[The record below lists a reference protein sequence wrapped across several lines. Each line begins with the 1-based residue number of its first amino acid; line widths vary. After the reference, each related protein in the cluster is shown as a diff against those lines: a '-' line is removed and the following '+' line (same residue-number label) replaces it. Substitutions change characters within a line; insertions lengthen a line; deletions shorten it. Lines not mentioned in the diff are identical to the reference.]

1 MNLLT
6 SKKIKR
12 KEKYRTL
19 KKEIKEDKNK
29 WKYVPSSWIGRIII
43 IKMPLLPKAVYR
55 FKAIPIKV
63 PVAYLRY

>member
-29 WKYVPSSWIGRIII
+29 SAPNFALSLTIPPWKLFR
-43 IKMPLLPKAVYR
+43 
-55 FKAIPIKV
+55 
-63 PVAYLRY
+63 